1 VATPKELTLQYID
14 AYNRRDDAAMH
25 TLLSPVLEFVLP
37 GPATLRSADEVL
49 AWYHQQW
56 AAASRSRV
64 DVRELMESDDSILA
78 EITMTATMGELRG
91 SVEGVIAHRWQDGRM
106 VRYRAYLD
114 PMPAPAEAVMKAARA
129 G

>member
-1 VATPKELTLQYID
+1 MATPKELTLQYVD
-14 AYNRRDDAAMH
+14 AYNRRDHAAMRA
-25 TLLSPVLEFVLP
+25 LLSPVVEFVLP
-37 GPATLRSADEVL
+37 GPATLRTADEVL
-49 AWYHQQW
+49 AWYQQQW

-64 DVRELMESDDSILA
+64 DVRELMESDDGILA
-78 EITMTATMGELRG
+78 EITMTATMGEISG